1 MKDAKLL
8 ASGQQTSAIVA
19 QKLPTSEQSFGYVSD
34 DIYATFIL
42 EEAEKLYTELT
53 TKLTNEII
61 AAASAIRTSS
71 SIPLPE

>member
-34 DIYATFIL
+34 ISML
-42 EEAEKLYTELT
+42 LLY
-53 TKLTNEII
+53 
-61 AAASAIRTSS
+61 
-71 SIPLPE
+71 